1 METGILTFHR
11 SINYG
16 SVLQAW
22 ALQHVLRNNGI
33 ESLVIDYE
41 PEKYKLL
48 YESNAINALG
58 FKSKVKKLLEFK
70 RSTRK
75 QHVYFDEFRN
85 NRLRLT
91 KEKYYYDT
99 AHKDYKKFNN
109 IITGSDQI
117 WNTSISDCD
126 PIFFLPFD
134 FKGHK
139 IAYACSVNS
148 GVPNQRFPKEWLIKW
163 INDYSSI
170 SIREDSGVQKISYLT
185 GRKDIVKLLDP
196 TLLLKPDDYSE
207 LIGEKI
213 HKEKYIF
220 MYNMWTRTEGL
231 QLAKKVSERL
241 NLPVYT
247 ITNQMDLIRVFKNT
261 QHRIK
266 TDMKHTSPEDFV
278 TYIFYADYVI
288 TDSFH
293 GTAFS
298 IIFNRPFI
306 TINSRLETGEYKND
320 ERLNSALNMFG
331 LQERFVKLKEINEF
345 DLQKRIDFE
354 TVNKT
359 KEQLSS
365 MAISW
370 LINALNG

>member
-41 PEKYKLL
+41 PEKYKML

-99 AHKDYKKFNN
+99 AHEDYKKFNN

-126 PIFFLPFD
+126 PIFFLPFG

-170 SIREDSGVQKISYLT
+170 SIREDSGVQKISNLT

>member
-1 METGILTFHR
+1 MVTGILTFHR

-33 ESLVIDYE
+33 ESFVIDYE

-70 RSTRK
+70 RNTRK
-75 QHVYFDEFRN
+75 QHMYFDEFRN

-91 KEKYYYDT
+91 KEKYYKNT
-99 AHKDYKKFNN
+99 AYENYKKFNN

-134 FKGHK
+134 FKGRK

-163 INDYSSI
+163 INNYSSI

-185 GRKDIVKLLDP
+185 GRKDIVKLPDP

-207 LIGEKI
+207 LIGGKI

-231 QLAKKVSERL
+231 QVAKKVSERL

-247 ITNQMDLIRVFKNT
+247 ITNQMDLIRVSKNT
-261 QHRIK
+261 QHRVK

-320 ERLNSALNMFG
+320 ERLNSVLNMFG
-331 LQERFVKLKEINEF
+331 LQERFVKLNEINEF
-345 DLQKRIDFE
+345 DLQKHIDFE

>member
-48 YESNAINALG
+48 YESNAMNAMG

-91 KEKYYYDT
+91 KDKYYYDT
-99 AHKDYKKFNN
+99 AHEDYKKFNN

-148 GVPNQRFPKEWLIKW
+148 GVPNRRFPKEWLIKW

-185 GRKDIVKLLDP
+185 GRGDVVKLPDP
-196 TLLLKPDDYSE
+196 TLLLKSDDYSE

-220 MYNMWTRTEGL
+220 MYNMWTRTEVL
-231 QLAKKVSERL
+231 QLAQKVSERL
-241 NLPVYT
+241 NLPVYA

-261 QHRIK
+261 QHRVK

-298 IIFNRPFI
+298 IVFNRPFI

-320 ERLNSALNMFG
+320 ERIKSVLNMFG